1 MDQDNVTFSSA
12 DMKDLYNEVFSKSDV
27 VKEELNEQASELDIA
42 TKVTDDENE
51 TVKDNV
57 KTDVEGLDTDDLPWE
72 TDDAEGLD
80 KEEDKPTTE
89 SDDLDDDVEDLEELK
104 KLELSEKWRQ
114 KRLNKELDK
123 RKAAEEENA
132 RLKAELESLRKPT
145 EPKAPTPKPVYENPK
160 TIDEYVGNLI
170 FQDPIIIE
178 LTKKEQY
185 IKSHKHEFADMGEYA
200 DALSSI
206 QTDLKTEIKFKDREI
221 REYIAKEQYSQ
232 QSQELDIEKTYNQKI
247 ESVKELY
254 PHVTKAKDELNKIA
268 DKLHIEIRRALV
280 MDENS
285 GELTWA
291 LGSSKKNMNYLLEAS
306 KTAETNGRL
315 PIDAI
320 KFIGRLSSEINKGKV
335 PDDTDVRIA
344 KGAKGLEDKVLPKTI
359 KQRPGRSNDENDP
372 VQWAKA
378 VREGKIKAPSWLM

>member
-1 MDQDNVTFSSA
+1 MDDNNVTFSSA
-12 DMKDLYNEVFSKSDV
+12 DMKDLYNDIFPKVSDV
-27 VKEELNEQASELDIA
+27 VNEVVDEQTESSELDIA
-42 TKVTDDENE
+42 TKVTEEDDK
-51 TVKDNV
+51 VV
-57 KTDVEGLDTDDLPWE
+57 DVEESDLPWNDD
-72 TDDAEGLD
+72 TDED
-80 KEEDKPTTE
+80 KETITTDEDN
-89 SDDLDDDVEDLEELK
+89 DDEDEEELK
-104 KLELSEKWRQ
+104 KLELQEKWRL

-132 RLKAELESLRKPT
+132 RLKAELESLRKPVIE
-145 EPKAPTPKPVYENPK
+145 EPKRPVVKPIYENPK

-170 FQDPIIIE
+170 FQDPRIIE
-178 LTKKEQY
+178 LANKEQY
-185 IKSHKHEFADMGEYA
+185 IRSHKEEFADMGEYA

-206 QTDLKTEIKFKDREI
+206 QTDLKTEIKFKDREV
-221 REYIAKEQYSQ
+221 REQLSKEQS
-232 QSQELDIEKTYNQKI
+232 SQEAEEIAIGKNYDQKI

-254 PHVTKAKDELNKIA
+254 PNVNKAKDELNKVA

-291 LGSSKKNMNYLLEAS
+291 LGSSKKNINYLLEAS
-306 KTAETNGRL
+306 NLANKTGRL
-315 PIDAI
+315 PVDAI
-320 KFIGRLSSEINKGKV
+320 KFIGRLSSEITKDKI

-344 KGAKGLEDKVLPKTI
+344 KQDKVLPKTI

-378 VREGKIKAPSWLM
+378 VKEGKIKLPDWLR